1 MGIWLSQILII
12 KNNKFEI
19 NSLLLKY
26 QIEILKVYIIF
37 LENNKIK
44 TKLSNWVNYIKIIMY
59 FLNNKIIKIKLKM

>member
-19 NSLLLKY
+19 NLLLLKY

-59 FLNNKIIKIKLKM
+59 FLKNKIIKIKLKM